1 MRWRGRRQS
10 DNIED
15 RRGQASPGRGRGRK
29 VGGGGMIILMLIG
42 LFFGQDISSVLAP
55 LFSGPGGSSYQES
68 AQTPRGTGNAQDD
81 EAAQFVSVIL
91 AETEDTWNAVFAK
104 LGKRYQAP
112 KLVLYSGTVQSAC
125 GVSSAQSGPFYCPG
139 DYQVYIDLSFLNEL
153 RNMGAPGD
161 FAFAY
166 VIAHEVGHH
175 VQNLVGVAS
184 SVRSQQAQ
192 SSKAQANAL
201 SVRMELQADCL
212 AGVWINHTENRS
224 SILEPGDIR
233 EGLEAA
239 AAVGDDRIFR
249 QAGRAPRR
257 EAFTHGS
264 SEERMQWFETGVRS
278 GDIQSCDTFG

>member
-1 MRWRGRRQS
+1 MRWRGRRRS

-15 RRGQASPGRGRGRK
+15 RRGQSYSGRGRK
-29 VGGGGMIILMLIG
+29 VGGGGMIILLLIG
-42 LFFGQDISSVLAP
+42 LIFGQDISSLLTP
-55 LFSGPGGSSYQES
+55 LFSGPSTGHQQSSAPSS
-68 AQTPRGTGNAQDD
+68 ANNNQND
-81 EAAQFVSVIL
+81 EVAQFVSVIL

-112 KLVLYSGTVQSAC
+112 KLVLYNDRVRSAC
-125 GVSSAQSGPFYCPG
+125 GVSSAQSGPFYCPA

-184 SVRSQQAQ
+184 QVRSQQARASQAQ
-192 SSKAQANAL
+192 SNAL

-224 SILEPGDIR
+224 SILEPGDIQ
-233 EGLEAA
+233 EGLAAA

-264 SEERMQWFETGVRS
+264 SQERMHWFQQGVRS
-278 GDIQSCDTFG
+278 GDIESCNTFG